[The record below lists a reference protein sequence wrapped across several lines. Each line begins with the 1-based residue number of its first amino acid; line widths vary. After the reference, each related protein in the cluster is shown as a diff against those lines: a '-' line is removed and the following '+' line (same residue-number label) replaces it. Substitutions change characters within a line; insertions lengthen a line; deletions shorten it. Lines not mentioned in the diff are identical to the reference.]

1 MRITVVGTTG
11 SEKNTLAGRVAGALD
26 LPHFELDAINW
37 QPGWVSLNDPDQPEF
52 IRRIEAA
59 IGQPAW
65 VMAGG
70 YSNVRDQI
78 WGRATHVIWLDYS
91 RAVVMRR
98 VTWRSVIRAIDRK
111 ELWPG
116 TGNRENAAMW
126 VTPEHPIRW
135 AWDTYH
141 RRQREFTARLA
152 DPRFSHAEIFR
163 LTHPDQAEPLVADLS
178 KARAQA

>member
-11 SEKNTLAGRVAGALD
+11 SGKTTLAGRLAGALD

-37 QPGWVSLNDPDQPEF
+37 QPGWVSLNDTDQPEF

-70 YSNVRDQI
+70 YSNVRDRI
-78 WGRATHVIWLDYS
+78 WSRATHVIWLDYS
-91 RAVVMRR
+91 RPVVMRR
-98 VTWRSVIRAIDRK
+98 VIWRSVIRAIDRK

-126 VTPEHPIRW
+126 LTKEHPIRW

-141 RRQREFTARLA
+141 RRQREFTARLE
-152 DPRFSHAEIFR
+152 DPRFSHAQAFR
-163 LTHPDQAEPLVADLS
+163 LTHPGQAEPLVAEMA
-178 KARAQA
+178 KARAGA

>member
-11 SEKNTLAGRVAGALD
+11 SGKTTLAGRLARALD

-37 QPGWVSLNDPDQPEF
+37 QPGWVSLNDTDEPEF

-59 IGQPAW
+59 ISRPAW

-70 YSNVRDQI
+70 YSNVRDRI
-78 WGRATHVIWLDYS
+78 WTRATHVVWLDYS
-91 RAVVMRR
+91 RPVIMRR
-98 VTWRSVIRAIDRK
+98 VIRRSVARALDRR

-116 TGNRENAAMW
+116 TGNRERAAMW
-126 VTPEHPIRW
+126 LRADHPIRW

-141 RRQREFTARLA
+141 RRRTEFTARFVDARFAHLVKHRLA
-152 DPRFSHAEIFR
+152 TPADADR
-163 LTHPDQAEPLVADLS
+163 LVAAL
-178 KARAQA
+178 RAQPRP

>member
-11 SEKNTLAGRVAGALD
+11 SGKTTLAGQLAKALD

-37 QPGWVSLNDPDQPEF
+37 QPGWVSLNDTDEPEF
-52 IRRIEAA
+52 IRRIDAA
-59 IGQPAW
+59 ISCPAW

-70 YSNVRDQI
+70 YSNVRDRI
-78 WGRATHVIWLDYS
+78 WTRATHVVWLDYS
-91 RAVVMRR
+91 RSVIMRR
-98 VTWRSVIRAIDRK
+98 VIWRSVARALDRR

-126 VTPEHPIRW
+126 LRADHPIRW

-141 RRQREFTARLA
+141 RRRTEFTARFADARFAHLVKHRLA
-152 DPRFSHAEIFR
+152 TPAAADRLVAALRAQPRF
-163 LTHPDQAEPLVADLS
+163 
-178 KARAQA
+178 